1 MDIRDCSGCIV
12 FRRNEKRELEYLV
25 IRRAERGAS
34 WGFPK
39 GGVEPNMSPRASAA
53 KEVREEAG
61 VLCTPK
67 ERLGDYRFVK
77 QGALQKVEVFVAEYE
92 TDSAE
97 WEEEDIREKKWLPF
111 EKTMKKVDRY
121 QQAFLMEAH
130 HNVTRGFYD

>member
-12 FRRNEKRELEYLV
+12 FRRNEKNDLEYLL

-61 VLCTPK
+61 VLCTPREK
-67 ERLGDYRFVK
+67 LGHYRFVK
-77 QGALQKVEVFVAEYE
+77 QESLQEVQVFVASYD

-97 WEEEDIREKKWLPF
+97 WEEEEIRKEMAAFREGHEKSGPLSASIFDGGPPQ
-111 EKTMKKVDRY
+111 RNPR
-121 QQAFLMEAH
+121 LL
-130 HNVTRGFYD
+130 

>member
-1 MDIRDCSGCIV
+1 MDIRNCSGCIV
-12 FRRNEKRELEYLV
+12 FRKNEQKVPEYL
-25 IRRAERGAS
+25 ILRRAERGAS

-39 GGVEPNMSPRASAA
+39 GGVEQNMSSRASAA

-67 ERLGDYRFVK
+67 ERLGSYRFVK
-77 QGALQKVEVFVAEYE
+77 QEQVQEVEMFVAEYD
-92 TDSAE
+92 TDAAI

>member
-12 FRRNEKRELEYLV
+12 FRRNEKNVLEYLL
-25 IRRAERGAS
+25 IRKVEPRSA

-67 ERLGDYRFVK
+67 EKLGSYRFVK
-77 QGALQKVEVFVAEYE
+77 QEALQEVQMFVAEYD
-92 TDSAE
+92 TDSIE
-97 WEEEDIREKKWLPF
+97 WEEEEIRKKKWMPF
-111 EKTMKKVDRY
+111 EQAMRKVDRY
-121 QQAFLMEAH
+121 QQAFLLEAH
-130 HNVTRGFYD
+130 HNVTRGFYE